1 MAKKTGRREP
11 GAVRLRQE
19 LKYPWLVPVMG
30 LLYFVVTCMML
41 HGQNKVITLL
51 LMVAALKFGVLKLDQ
66 VRETGLFLT
75 GIFPLLFVP
84 AAAGVMELG
93 SQLLNLL
100 LPAVL
105 AIVPITA
112 LVMAVTG
119 MVAQKC
125 AGGKEHKNG

>member
-51 LMVAALKFGVLKLDQ
+51 LMVAALIAVALYSGRLG
-66 VRETGLFLT
+66 RRMSW
-75 GIFPLLFVP
+75 P
-84 AAAGVMELG
+84 A
-93 SQLLNLL
+93 LL
-100 LPAVL
+100 L
-105 AIVPITA
+105 A
-112 LVMAVTG
+112 LYVCMDGISTLYAPSGKFALYEFLKVIGAACMALLLTV
-119 MVAQKC
+119 
-125 AGGKEHKNG
+125 